1 MDTPKEQ
8 AKASEETTKV
18 DKTENADDI
27 AGDLADFADMLGDD
41 SDEPKP

>member
-8 AKASEETTKV
+8 NAGEETKKV

>member
-8 AKASEETTKV
+8 DARKETKKV